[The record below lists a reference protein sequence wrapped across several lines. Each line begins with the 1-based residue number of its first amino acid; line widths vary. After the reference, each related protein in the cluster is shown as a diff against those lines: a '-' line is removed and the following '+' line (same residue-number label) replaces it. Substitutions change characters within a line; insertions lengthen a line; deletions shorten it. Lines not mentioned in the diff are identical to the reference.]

1 VQIALIG
8 SAADAPLVE
17 EVRRRTRTP
26 VISLAG
32 KTDIEALI
40 GVIAHADLVASGD
53 SGPLHLAAAA
63 GRPVL
68 SVYGPTD
75 PRIHGPY
82 RPVAPVRLLRSD
94 IVCSPCYSMAATA
107 ECPLG
112 DPVCM
117 KLVRPEPM
125 VRAAL
130 ALLQP
135 AANTSF

>member
-1 VQIALIG
+1 
-8 SAADAPLVE
+8 LV
-17 EVRRRTRTP
+17 
-26 VISLAG
+26 SLAG
-32 KTDIEALI
+32 KTDIEELI
-40 GVIAHADLVASGD
+40 GVIAAADLVASGD
-53 SGPLHLAAAA
+53 SGPLHLASAA
-63 GRPVL
+63 GRPTL

-82 RPVAPVRLLRSD
+82 RPMAPSRLLRSD

-117 KLVRPEPM
+117 RLVTVGPM

-130 ALLQP
+130 DLLQP
-135 AANTSF
+135 AAKTSF